1 MKKQEFK
8 NLIKESVKE
17 VLLEGGILST
27 IIAEVV
33 KGLATPVVTEQK
45 SSQKPPS
52 LKAAESKLLQ
62 QEKDSQRQRL
72 ADTKRKMMEA
82 IGKSS
87 YGGIDIFE
95 GTEALR
101 GGTSNGHDSVL
112 ADVDPSG
119 PGVDISALAGKKSV
133 WKQLIKDKG

>member
-33 KGLATPVVTEQK
+33 KGLGTSVVVEQK
-45 SSQKPPS
+45 SSQKPPT
-52 LKAAESKLLQ
+52 LKAAESKLIE
-62 QEKDSQRQRL
+62 QERENQRQKL
-72 ADTKRKMMEA
+72 VDTKRKMLEA

-87 YGGIDIFE
+87 YGGVDIFE

-101 GGTSNGHDSVL
+101 GGTPSGRDSVL
-112 ADVDPSG
+112 SDVDPSD
-119 PGVDISALAGKKSV
+119 PGVDISALAGKASI
-133 WKQLIKDKG
+133 WKQLMKDEG

>member
-33 KGLATPVVTEQK
+33 KGLGTSVVVEQK
-45 SSQKPPS
+45 SSQKPPT
-52 LKAAESKLLQ
+52 LKAAESKLIE
-62 QEKDSQRQRL
+62 QERENQRQKL
-72 ADTKRKMMEA
+72 VDTKRKMLEA

-87 YGGIDIFE
+87 YGGVDI
-95 GTEALR
+95 LR
-101 GGTSNGHDSVL
+101 APKPFAAEHQVVATLFCRMWIH
-112 ADVDPSG
+112 PT
-119 PGVDISALAGKKSV
+119 PGVIFRL
-133 WKQLIKDKG
+133 